1 MPIHP
6 AALETMNQILDG
18 WLGPNRAAGAPA
30 AYDVRLWQDDP
41 RTDSPSEADW
51 GGYSSVEWDSA
62 DWLAAEGGEKDSDG
76 LVDFGAAS
84 SAGTDAARYWALH
97 DTTSGDVCYSAPLES
112 PISVTAAGD
121 NPIKI
126 RLTVPFAGRN

>member
-76 LVDFGAAS
+76 SVGFPATS

-97 DTTSGDVCYSAPLES
+97 DTTTGDVCFSGPLDEPLHVS
-112 PISVTAAGD
+112 GAGT
-121 NPIKI
+121 PVVI
-126 RLTVPFAGRN
+126 RMTIQVIP

>member
-18 WLGPNRAAGAPA
+18 WLGTGRAAGCPD

-51 GGYSSVEWDSA
+51 GGYASVEWDSD

-76 LVDFGAAS
+76 NPNFGAPS

-97 DTTSGDVCYSAPLES
+97 DTTTGDVCYSGPLET
-112 PISVTAAGD
+112 PISVTAASAT
-121 NPIKI
+121 PVKI

>member
-1 MPIHP
+1 MPIHGD
-6 AALETMNQILDG
+6 ALETMNQILDG
-18 WLGPNRAAGAPA
+18 WLGTTRGAGAPA

-51 GGYSSVEWDSA
+51 GGYAAVEWSSD

-76 LVDFGAAS
+76 TPNFGAPS
-84 SAGTDAARYWALH
+84 GAGTDAARYWALH
-97 DTTSGDVCYSAPLES
+97 DTTTGDVCYSAPLES
-112 PISVTAAGD
+112 PISVTAASAT
-121 NPIKI
+121 PVKI